1 MRWGVKATDTA
12 KVSIEARYIVADRT
26 LAVLDDLKTLR
37 VRAVQSASAEDV
49 GIFAAFVP
57 LPRPD
62 GYEEMD
68 LFDGFSRSSQT
79 FRISPGWYLE
89 PQCSEVVGP
98 FLNDVDPTS
107 YDFAD
112 SVELH
117 QGVCEE
123 GVADY
128 DTFYDELFSDEE
140 AQTGPPSPEHE
151 LDFSGSDIDDHDTD
165 QVVDDETKHILA
177 TPWCTSFPA
186 HLESYLDGVEG
197 QQVSADQL
205 IQLQKCIDE
214 TDSFHEYIWCSIR
227 DNKAA
232 LNRRQARYRLME
244 AGGDMA
250 GFMKSGGLGSPLV
263 DVIGID
269 EEWLDDS
276 WGMPVERKVRR
287 KIYHSGMAHV
297 EPPATG
303 I

>member
-26 LAVLDDLKTLR
+26 LAVLDELKTLR

-57 LPRPD
+57 LPRSD
-62 GYEEMD
+62 DYEEMD
-68 LFDGFSRSSQT
+68 LSPT

-89 PQCSEVVGP
+89 PICSEAIGP

-117 QGVCEE
+117 QSVCEE
-123 GVADY
+123 DVDDY

-140 AQTGPPSPEHE
+140 AQTGPPSPERE

-165 QVVDDETKHILA
+165 QAVDDETKHILA
-177 TPWCTSFPA
+177 TPWITSFPA
-186 HLESYLDGVEG
+186 HLESHLDGIEG

-205 IQLQKCIDE
+205 IQLQKCINE
-214 TDSFHEYIWCSIR
+214 ADSFHEYIRCSIR

-244 AGGDMA
+244 AGGGIA

-263 DVIGID
+263 DVISID

-276 WGMPVERKVRR
+276 WGRPVERKVRR
-287 KIYHSGMAHV
+287 KIYHGGMAHV
-297 EPPATG
+297 GPPTTG